1 MEISVSTY
9 HYKPKVDRKQ
19 RAMDETAV
27 CDMIEK
33 IRLTH
38 HTCGYRTLMP
48 YLKQEGLLIGETRLR
63 RIMRENSLQAKVRRA
78 FTRTTNSNHGYRY
91 FPNLIRGKEVRN
103 LNQVWVA
110 DITYIRV
117 LTGFIYLAAIMD
129 LYSRK
134 IVGWALS
141 RNIDADLCLD
151 ALTMAIKRRKPAV
164 GTIHHSDRGVQY
176 LCNKYVALLQASGFE
191 ISNSARG
198 NPYENAFIESFNK
211 TLKVNE
217 VYLAHYDSM
226 AQVFE
231 DVPRFI
237 EEVYNEKR
245 VHSGIDYQTPN
256 AFERNLEKGQNNDR
270 YTLKLW

>member
-1 MEISVSTY
+1 MELSVSAY
-9 HYKPKVDRKQ
+9 HYKPKVDRKE
-19 RAMDETAV
+19 RAIAETAV

-33 IRLTH
+33 IRCTH
-38 HTCGYRTLMP
+38 HTSGYRTLLP
-48 YLKQEGLLIGETRLR
+48 YLRQEGIFIGETRLR
-63 RIMRENSLQAKVRRA
+63 RIMRENSLQAKVKRA

-91 FPNLIRGKEVRN
+91 FPNLIRGREVKDIN
-103 LNQVWVA
+103 EVWVV

-117 LTGFIYLAAIMD
+117 LTGFVYLAAVMD

-134 IVGWALS
+134 IIGWALS

-151 ALTMAIKRRKPAV
+151 ALKMAIERRKPPV
-164 GTIHHSDRGVQY
+164 GCIHHSDRGVQY
-176 LCNKYVALLQASGFE
+176 LCHKYVALLKNSGFE

-211 TLKVNE
+211 TLKVEE

-226 AQVFE
+226 AQIFE
-231 DVPRFI
+231 DVPKFI

-245 VHSGIDYQTPN
+245 VHSGIDYRTPN
-256 AFERNLEKGQNNDR
+256 EFERSLQNGSNNNR

>member
-9 HYKPKVDRKQ
+9 HYKPKVDRKE
-19 RAMDETAV
+19 RAITEAAI

-33 IRLTH
+33 IRLVH
-38 HTCGYRTLMP
+38 HVSGYRTLMP
-48 YLKQEGLLIGETRLR
+48 YLRREGLFIGETRLR
-63 RIMRENSLQAKVRRA
+63 RIMRENSLQAKVKRA

-91 FPNLIRGKEVRN
+91 FPNLIRGKEVKDIN
-103 LNQVWVA
+103 EVWVA

-117 LTGFIYLAAIMD
+117 LTGFIYLAAILD

-141 RNIDADLCLD
+141 KNIDADLCMD
-151 ALTMAIKRRKPAV
+151 ALQMAIARRKPPMGV
-164 GTIHHSDRGVQY
+164 IHHSDRGVQY
-176 LCNKYVALLQASGFE
+176 LCHKYVGLLTEAGFV

-211 TLKVNE
+211 TLKTNE

-231 DVPRFI
+231 DVPKFI

-245 VHSGIDYQTPN
+245 VHSGIDYKTPN
-256 AFERNLEKGQNNDR
+256 EFERSLENGSNIDR
-270 YTLKLW
+270 YVLKLW

>member
-1 MEISVSTY
+1 MKISVSTY
-9 HYKPKVDRKQ
+9 HYKPKVDRKE
-19 RAMDETAV
+19 RAIKETAV

-33 IRLTH
+33 IRCVH
-38 HTCGYRTLMP
+38 HTAGYRTLLP
-48 YLKQEGLLIGETRLR
+48 YLRQEGLFIGETRLR
-63 RIMRENSLQAKVRRA
+63 RIMKENSLHAKVKRA
-78 FTRTTNSNHGYRY
+78 FTKTTDSNHSYRY
-91 FPNLIRGKEVRN
+91 FPNLIRGKEITSI
-103 LNQVWVA
+103 NQVWVA

-117 LTGFIYLAAIMD
+117 LTGFLYLAAIMD

-141 RNIDADLCLD
+141 QHIDADLCLE
-151 ALTMAIKRRKPAV
+151 ALKMAIQRRKPQI
-164 GTIHHSDRGVQY
+164 GIIHHSDRGVQY
-176 LCNKYVALLQASGFE
+176 LCRIYVALLKAAGFE
-191 ISNSARG
+191 ISNSAKG

-211 TLKVNE
+211 TLKVEE

-226 AQVFE
+226 AQVFT
-231 DVPRFI
+231 DVPKFI

-256 AFERNLEKGQNNDR
+256 EFERKLQNGSNTNR